1 MLANAT
7 LLLHVTERIVVQAI
21 VNCQATA
28 SVQKIILYIYLV
40 CLKQNLTTNMFLF
53 RIVFISL
60 HQWSTNSLLQNR
72 QSIRNNSISEVTL
85 PHYVVLLK

>member
-28 SVQKIILYIYLV
+28 SVQKIILYSLV

-72 QSIRNNSISEVTL
+72 QSIRNNSISVFFL
-85 PHYVVLLK
+85 FNFYQSLK

>member
-28 SVQKIILYIYLV
+28 SVQKIILY
-40 CLKQNLTTNMFLF
+40 
-53 RIVFISL
+53 
-60 HQWSTNSLLQNR
+60 SLLWVNEWLVA
-72 QSIRNNSISEVTL
+72 I
-85 PHYVVLLK
+85 Y